1 MLPSQLPVRSPVVR
15 TDLAVP
21 AIPFRSL
28 LSTGRS
34 NQFHTAMTRRTSLT
48 PLFLFCFIVFAHL
61 TNAQSGMALSL
72 DGVDDRMEVAD
83 HAALDIDPG
92 ESFTVTLWVKTSQS
106 TDAYRMVSKRVTA
119 GGAGYEL
126 TTQAGAGALGMNLR
140 STSNSNANPP
150 YGTTS
155 ITDGGWHHVAM
166 VVDAINGTAS
176 ILVDGTQENTITS
189 AAIGTEDFSN
199 SVPLILGTS
208 IAQTVFMNAQLDDV
222 RIWQNPLSEAEI
234 MADMTA
240 VVTGTEP
247 GLIAAWDFENV
258 AGTTVNEITGVHPGT
273 LYGGAT
279 TVPIAATM
287 IYTGSTLLSTSTPV
301 GRGEPGERVIGVR
314 IITSGS
320 DAPLSLS
327 EIAFNLNGT
336 TDLADLQDLKI
347 YATGANP
354 RLDTTTAVFATAT
367 VQAGTIVATGAHTL
381 IEGNNH
387 FWIACDVSGTALE
400 GHVIKGELVSITV
413 SGQNH
418 TPDVVS
424 STDER
429 LILLEY
435 KTLFSGG
442 DYGSANYRIPAVV
455 RAADGSLV
463 VAADARINGPGDLP
477 GDIDVVVRRST
488 DNGETWSPALTIADF
503 GTSGASDPALVLDRN
518 SGDLLCMFASHTG
531 LFASTHAVP
540 IRFQVCRSQDNGV
553 TWSAPVE
560 HTSEIYAPTWYA
572 AWLASGNAHQLRS
585 GRIVGA
591 IGVRQTSGSAISNFM
606 IYSDDG
612 GTTWNYKPTMAS
624 SVGDEAKL
632 VELDN
637 GDLMM
642 NIRNQ
647 TPNLRRIVR
656 SSDGGDS
663 WGSPSFQ
670 AELID
675 PFVNGEILRYTSTL
689 DGYDTSRLLFS
700 IPAHPTTRQNLTI
713 FLSYD
718 EGDTWPVSKTLH
730 PGLSA
735 YSSLAILDDGT
746 IGCFY
751 ENGEYEAYQLSFA
764 RFSLDWLTNGADTW
778 TPANAIGE
786 HADASFSAQLLQDPG
801 ADQATLIVRTTEAGR
816 LSGVLYDALGHQLDT
831 LFSGRYA
838 PGTHQLPIDLR
849 GKAAGNYLVKVTQ
862 GERKVTVKMVVGR

>member
-1 MLPSQLPVRSPVVR
+1 
-15 TDLAVP
+15 
-21 AIPFRSL
+21 
-28 LSTGRS
+28 
-34 NQFHTAMTRRTSLT
+34 MTRRTSRT

-61 TNAQSGMALSL
+61 TNAQNGMALSL

-83 HAALDIDPG
+83 DPALDIDPG

-106 TDAYRMVSKRVTA
+106 TDAYRIMSKRAA
-119 GGAGYEL
+119 GAGAGYEL
-126 TTQAGAGALGMNLR
+126 ITQNGPGAFGMNLR
-140 STSNSNANPP
+140 STTNTNAGPP

-155 ITDGGWHHVAM
+155 ITDGAWHHVAM

-176 ILVDGTQENTITS
+176 ILVDGTQENTVTS
-189 AAIGTEDFSN
+189 GAIGTEDFSN
-199 SVPLILGTS
+199 NVPLILGTS
-208 IAQTVFMNAQLDDV
+208 IAQTVFMNALIDDV
-222 RIWQNPLSEAEI
+222 RIWQNPLSAAEVL
-234 MADMTA
+234 ADMTA

-258 AGTTVNEITGVHPGT
+258 TGTTVSENTGVHTGT
-273 LYGGAT
+273 LFGGAT
-279 TVPIAATM
+279 TVQAVTPMT
-287 IYTGSTLLSTSTPV
+287 YTGSTLLSTNTPA

-314 IITSGS
+314 ITTSGS
-320 DAPLSLS
+320 DSPLSLS

-367 VQAGTIVATGAHTL
+367 VQAGTIVTTGAHTL

-387 FWIACDVSGTALE
+387 FWIACDVSGTAQE

-424 STDER
+424 NADER

-477 GDIDVVVRRST
+477 GNIDVVVRRST
-488 DNGETWSPALTIADF
+488 DGGETWSPGLTIADF
-503 GTSGASDPALVLDRN
+503 GSSGASDPALVLDRN
-518 SGDLLCMFASHTG
+518 SGDLLCLFASHTG
-531 LFASTHAVP
+531 LFASTPTVP

-718 EGDTWPVSKTLH
+718 EGDTWPVTKVLH
-730 PGLSA
+730 PGFSA
-735 YSSLAILDDGT
+735 YSSLTVLDDGT

-751 ENGEYEAYQLSFA
+751 ENGEYEWYQLCFA

-778 TPANAIGE
+778 SPANAINE
-786 HADASFSAQLLQDPG
+786 HVDASFSVQLVQDPG
-801 ADQATLIVRTTEAGR
+801 ADQATLVVRTTEAGR
-816 LSGVLYDALGHQLDT
+816 LSGVLYDSLGHQVDT
-831 LFSGRYA
+831 LFNGRYA

-849 GKAAGNYLVKVTQ
+849 GKAAGIYLVKVTK
-862 GERKVTVKMVVGR
+862 GERKATVKMVVGR

>member
-1 MLPSQLPVRSPVVR
+1 M
-15 TDLAVP
+15 T
-21 AIPFRSL
+21 FR
-28 LSTGRS
+28 
-34 NQFHTAMTRRTSLT
+34 T
-48 PLFLFCFIVFAHL
+48 PLFLSCSIVFAHVAS
-61 TNAQSGMALSL
+61 AQSGMALSL

-83 HAALDIDPG
+83 HTALDIDPG
-92 ESFTVTLWVKTSQS
+92 ESFTVTLWMKCAQS
-106 TDAYRMVSKRVTA
+106 AGDHRIMSKRA
-119 GGAGYEL
+119 ASAGAGYEL
-126 TTQAGAGALGMNLR
+126 ITQNGPGAFGMNLR
-140 STSNSNANPP
+140 STTNTNAGPP

-155 ITDGGWHHVAM
+155 ITDGAWHHVAM
-166 VVDAINGTAS
+166 VVDAINGTAT
-176 ILVDGTQENTITS
+176 ILVDGAQENTITS

-208 IAQTVFMNAQLDDV
+208 IAQTLFMPALLDDV
-222 RIWQNPLSEAEI
+222 RLWQNPLSVAEVT
-234 MADMTA
+234 ADMTA
-240 VVTGTEP
+240 VLTGTEP

-258 AGTTVNEITGVHPGT
+258 TGTTVSEITGVHPGT
-273 LYGGAT
+273 LFGGAT
-279 TVPIAATM
+279 TVQAVSPMT
-287 IYTGSTLLSTSTPV
+287 YTSSTLLSTNTPA

-314 IITSGS
+314 ITTTGS

-354 RLDTTTAVFATAT
+354 RLDTNAAVFATAT

-387 FWIACDVSGTALE
+387 FWIACDIAGAALE

-413 SGQNH
+413 SGQSY
-418 TPDVVS
+418 TPSVLS
-424 STDER
+424 NADER

-442 DYGSANYRIPAVV
+442 DFGSANYRIPAVV

-477 GDIDVVVRRST
+477 GNIDVVVRRST
-488 DNGETWSPALTIADF
+488 DGGETWSPALTIADF
-503 GTSGASDPALVLDRN
+503 GSSGASDPALVLDRN
-518 SGDLLCMFASHTG
+518 SGDLLCLFASHTG
-531 LFASTHAVP
+531 LFASTPTVP
-540 IRFQVCRSQDNGV
+540 IRFQMCRSQDNGV

-572 AWLASGNAHQLRS
+572 AWLASGNIHQLRS

-591 IGVRQTSGSAISNFM
+591 IGVRQNSGSSISNFM

-612 GTTWNYKPTMAS
+612 GNTWNNKPAVAS

-656 SSDGGDS
+656 SSDGGDTWS
-663 WGSPSFQ
+663 SPTFQ
-670 AELID
+670 PELID
-675 PFVNGEILRYTSTL
+675 PFVNGELLRYTSVL

-700 IPAHPTTRQNLTI
+700 IPAHPTTRQNLSI

-718 EGDTWPVSKTLH
+718 EGDTWPVVKTLH

-735 YSSLAILDDGT
+735 YSSLAVLDDGT

-751 ENGEYEAYQLSFA
+751 ENGEYETYQLSFA
-764 RFSLDWLTNGADTW
+764 RFSLDWLTDGADTW
-778 TPANAIGE
+778 TPANAIDE
-786 HADASFSAQLLQDPG
+786 HADAYFSAQLLQDPG

-816 LSGVLYDALGHQLDT
+816 LSGVLYDTLGHQLDT
-831 LFSGRYA
+831 LFNGRYA

-849 GKAAGNYLVKVTQ
+849 GKAAGSYLVKVAQ
-862 GERKVTVKMVVGR
+862 GEREVTVKMVVGR